1 MKGPVRYSG
10 GRMRY
15 TGRIARERFATW
27 AESPGG
33 RGVLEQV
40 ASRTPF
46 TLFGRMRAARR
57 QVWRQLIEAARS
69 EAAVAA
75 VQREVEAHL
84 TRLETL
90 VYAHE
95 LPRVAIDLYRLIVV
109 PRLLLNA
116 ETYRRLDAALEAQS
130 VFAAVDGSESLRGW
144 FLLTLVEAL
153 DAVVVDARPSPWRP
167 LPAGEGWIT
176 VGVNQPFEWR
186 VPFEGPAWPGHY
198 YVLELTRAP
207 LKRAFRKAADDGVA
221 RLEASLPALSRVRR
235 NEILRQAES
244 STDRTVRSGRLTIEQ
259 QQG

>member
-10 GRMRY
+10 GRLKY
-15 TGRIARERFATW
+15 TGRVPRERFATW
-27 AESPGG
+27 AESDRG
-33 RGVLEQV
+33 RTVLEQV

-84 TRLETL
+84 THLETL

-95 LPRVAIDLYRLIVV
+95 LPRVAIDLHRLIVV

-153 DAVVVDARPSPWRP
+153 EAAVVDARPSPWRP

-186 VPFEGPAWPGHY
+186 IPFEGPAWPGHY

-207 LKRAFRKAADDGVA
+207 LKRAFRKAAGEAVA
-221 RLEASLPALSRVRR
+221 HLEASLPSLSRVQR

-244 STDRTVRSGRLTIEQ
+244 SLAGPSVRAS
-259 QQG
+259 